1 MNPQAPAEGI
11 LKRNDFGDSKWYQ
24 VVCGCGQEY
33 HDHNVEVEASETGID
48 VNLHITVKSDYWGEI
63 VEKHYDI
70 DDEWQQEFDWFWK
83 DLVNGIWN
91 RLKVTWEV
99 WTTGAVTAQSTITM
113 SKQQAL
119 NYAETLKSAI
129 YDVEKFEADRKSK
142 RELQDKIAKKLAEE
156 ADRINNEQN

>member
-1 MNPQAPAEGI
+1 MKSEKPAEGI
-11 LKRNDFGDSKWYQ
+11 LKRNDWGNSKWYQ

-33 HDHNVEVEASETGID
+33 HDHNVDVEADETGIN
-48 VNLHITVKSDYWGEI
+48 VNVHMTVKSDYWGEI

-70 DDEWQQEFDWFWK
+70 DSPYLQEVDWFWK

-99 WTTGAVTAQSTITM
+99 WTTGAVTAQTTITM
-113 SKQQAL
+113 TKQQAL

-129 YDVEKFEADRKSK
+129 KDVEQFEAQRKANGDLINK
-142 RELQDKIAKKLAEE
+142 VAAKLAEE
-156 ADRINNEQN
+156 ADCV